1 MALVTARAE
10 QAAQDPLPDGGILS
24 GLAPDRR
31 SGWYV
36 IQVKPRQEGRVLRR
50 LALAA
55 IGTFLPFIETPRRRG
70 GARSRVL
77 EPLFPGYIFVRL
89 PPLPADPAPWGR
101 VRWTPG
107 VVRVLGV
114 GETAVAVPAELVE
127 AIEARTMELGFV
139 RLPSPLSNGVRVR
152 LRSGPFQDLEAMFE
166 RPVSRAGRVLVLLQL
181 LGQPTP
187 VEVDEDCLDLV

>member
-1 MALVTARAE
+1 MAVVGTGGDYARQE
-10 QAAQDPLPDGGILS
+10 PLTGAAVLS
-24 GLAPDRR
+24 
-31 SGWYV
+31 SWYV

-55 IGTFLPFIETPRRRG
+55 IGTTLPFIEATRRRG
-70 GARSRVL
+70 AGKVRVL
-77 EPLFPGYIFVRL
+77 EPLFPGYLFIRL
-89 PPLPADPAPWGR
+89 PPISGDPAGWNR

-114 GETAVAVPAELVE
+114 GETPVAVPPEL
-127 AIEARTMELGFV
+127 IESIEDRTRELGFV
-139 RLPSPLSNGVRVR
+139 RLPSPFTNGARVR
-152 LRSGPFQDLEAMFE
+152 LRSGPLQDLEAMFD
-166 RPVSRAGRVLVLLQL
+166 RPLSRAGRVLVLLQL